1 MPELLPY
8 IFATSVGLF
17 LLVWSADR
25 FVTGATGL
33 AQHLGVSTLVIGLT
47 IVAFGTSAPEMLVS
61 AMAAW
66 EGNSG
71 IAIGNAIGSNIANIG
86 LVLGVAAVIVPMTVQ
101 SRTLRREFPLLIA
114 VTLVTLA
121 LLWDR
126 ELGRLDGLLL
136 ITGLGALVLWTL
148 HLARA
153 TAPNDP
159 IVSEFTAEMPEPA
172 PLASTIWLLVSG
184 LALLLL
190 AARLLVWGAVG
201 IAEGLGVSDLV
212 IGLTIVAVGTS
223 LPELATSVAAA
234 RKGEHDIIMGNVVGS
249 NLFNLL
255 AVLGVAGAVGPGGF
269 DSAVLTRDFPLMI
282 ALTAALFF
290 MAGDFHRK
298 GPGRITRVEGAMLLA
313 VFTGYQGWLFVNTS

>member
-33 AQHLGVSTLVIGLT
+33 AQHLGVSPLVIGLT

-66 EGNSG
+66 KGNTG

-86 LVLGVAAVIVPMTVQ
+86 MVLGVAAVIVPMTVQ

>member
-136 ITGLGALVLWTL
+136 MTGLGALVLWTL

-269 DSAVLTRDFPLMI
+269 DSTVLTRDFPLMI